1 MFQNFEKRKQS
12 RFMRFK
18 SKVSV
23 GECSEGSF
31 EFETETGKTINHL
44 FIEYV
49 SNSLHKVIIHWL
61 K

>member
-1 MFQNFEKRKQS
+1 
-12 RFMRFK
+12 MRFK

-44 FIEYV
+44 SIEYV
-49 SNSLHKVIIHWL
+49 SNSLHKVILHWL